1 MKKGILISLALLL
14 VGCNRQADA
23 PEEIKPEISTMF
35 IKNGVENN
43 YTEAAAITNRLDN
56 MRVNELEAV
65 RFILNDEQN
74 ETAMEYNLSDAASLT
89 EFKQQLA
96 LIQIDREQD
105 AVETL
110 PNSQIFAFEVK
121 IKDKAPIVFKGNDH
135 GFCLTK
141 NQCVLVSET
150 MQLTEFFTKN
160 AKEGKAVI
168 PVDLDETSVYFKTWA
183 ENPPKELEDT
193 YSDSLFAAESE
204 ANLYPNVLNTWYFTD
219 DKWRQAL
226 KMAFY
231 INDEFDDYHTITDW
245 NKVVAGLAMQ
255 QVQNGY
261 KRNNY
266 ESDLNTYY
274 GPQGDSVSIEME
286 EDIQPFHKLQ
296 PDRFVTYS
304 MIEQAGAVL
313 FGSDFIMP
321 DISEKTL
328 AVYPMFTVTHSSK
341 LKLCDI
347 HTPYEVF
354 YATMESGWIQ
364 SEQVEGNK
372 RTYDLLIYTETM
384 ETPDDGK
391 TSHSFSEVFFV
402 YRNDFNEPY
411 DTITGNEEHFKQV
424 RIELEEV
431 EEGIR
436 INSFKYLN
444 KLENLDETESAT
456 VSDILEEATDSD
468 VNAEMSK
475 EIEATNSDASTS
487 SDASTDSD
495 TSPELD
501 STASDTLE
509 EGMK

>member
-1 MKKGILISLALLL
+1 MKKGILICLALLL
-14 VGCNRQADA
+14 AGCNSKADA
-23 PEEIKPEISTMF
+23 PKEIKPEISTMF

-43 YTEAAAITNRLDN
+43 YTEAGAITYRLDN
-56 MRVNELEAV
+56 MRVNEFETV

-74 ETAMEYNLSDAASLT
+74 ETAMEYNLSDSTSLT
-89 EFKQQLA
+89 EFKQQLE
-96 LIQIDREQD
+96 LIQIDLRQD
-105 AVETL
+105 AIKTL

-121 IKDKAPIVFKGNDH
+121 IKDKEPIVFKGNDY

-141 NQCVLVSET
+141 NQCVLASET

-168 PVDLDETSVYFKTWA
+168 PVDLDETSVFLKTWA

-193 YSDSLFAAESE
+193 YSDPLFDAESE
-204 ANLYPNVLNTWYFTD
+204 ANLYPNVYNTWYFTD
-219 DKWRQAL
+219 DKWHQAL

-255 QVQNGY
+255 QIQNGY
-261 KRNNY
+261 RRNNY
-266 ESDLNTYY
+266 GSDLNTYY

-286 EDIQPFHKLQ
+286 EDILPIHKLQ

-304 MIEQAGAVL
+304 MIEQAGSVL

-328 AVYPMFTVTHSSK
+328 AIYPMFTVMHSRN

-354 YATMESGWIQ
+354 FATIESAWIL
-364 SEQVEGNK
+364 SEQVDGSK

-391 TSHSFSEVFFV
+391 SSHLLSEAFFV
-402 YRNDFNEPY
+402 YRNDLNEAY
-411 DTITGNEEHFKQV
+411 DTITGNEEHFKQI
-424 RIELEEV
+424 RIELEEI

-456 VSDILEEATDSD
+456 SSDIIEDATASD
-468 VNAEMSK
+468 G
-475 EIEATNSDASTS
+475 NSDMNADIKATS
-487 SDASTDSD
+487 SDASTESD
-495 TSPELD
+495 ASADID
-501 STASDTLE
+501 STASDAIE
-509 EGMK
+509 EETK